1 MLLKRR
7 MKMPPRPKVSKE
19 DIIDKA
25 YIIIKE
31 EGIEQLNAR
40 SLAIQLGCSTQP
52 IFKNFK
58 NMEELKQNTKKK
70 IDEQYDAFIL
80 KHVDSNDAL
89 FTIASAYIHFASE
102 EKHLFGA
109 LFVHPLIES
118 RNVSEVLTS
127 SWNLETIAN
136 CQKQY
141 ALSRKQA
148 EDLYRD
154 VRFYSHGI
162 AAQIYA
168 GTIILSKG
176 EIEELV
182 RNAIDRFK

>member
-1 MLLKRR
+1 
-7 MKMPPRPKVSKE
+7 MPPRPKVSKE
-19 DIIDKA
+19 EIIDQA
-25 YIIIKE
+25 YMMIKT

-40 SLAIQLGCSTQP
+40 SLANRLGCSTQP

-58 NMEELKQNTKKK
+58 NMEELKQYTKVK
-70 IDEQYDAFIL
+70 IDEQYDAFI
-80 KHVDSNDAL
+80 KKYHDTNDEL
-89 FTIASAYIHFASE
+89 FSIASAYIHFASE
-102 EKHLFGA
+102 ERHLFGA

-118 RNVSEVLTS
+118 RNMSEVLTS

-136 CQKQY
+136 
-141 ALSRKQA
+141 
-148 EDLYRD
+148 LYRD

-162 AAQIYA
+162 ATQIYA

>member
-1 MLLKRR
+1 
-7 MKMPPRPKVSKE
+7 MPPRPKVSKE
-19 DIIDKA
+19 EIIDQA
-25 YIIIKE
+25 YMMIKT

-40 SLAIQLGCSTQP
+40 SLANRLGCSTQP

-58 NMEELKQNTKKK
+58 NMEELKQYTKVK
-70 IDEQYDAFIL
+70 IDEQYDAFI
-80 KHVDSNDAL
+80 KKYHDTNDEL
-89 FTIASAYIHFASE
+89 FSIASAYIHFASE
-102 EKHLFGA
+102 ERHLFGA

-118 RNVSEVLTS
+118 RNMSEVLTS

-141 ALSRKQA
+141 VLSRKQA

-162 AAQIYA
+162 ATQIYA